1 MAGNVWEWTR
11 SEFRPYP
18 YDPSDGREAVDAT
31 MDKSFTLRGG
41 GWDVQSIYLR
51 AADRST
57 LRPDSLYDDVG
68 FRLAR
73 HPESVKH

>member
-31 MDKSFTLRGG
+31 VDKSFTIRGG
-41 GWDVQSIYLR
+41 GWRSRSFNLR
-51 AADRST
+51 AAFRYT
-57 LRPDSLYDDVG
+57 FRPDGRYSDVG

-73 HPESVKH
+73 HPKSVKH